1 VKEYVE
7 SEIEHMMK
15 AVKGTNQEE
24 RVDERERNHER
35 VRKKEA
41 ETVREERID
50 KGKKGNWEG

>member
-1 VKEYVE
+1 MKEYVE

-24 RVDERERNHER
+24 RVDERERNQER

-50 KGKKGNWEG
+50 KGKKGIWEG